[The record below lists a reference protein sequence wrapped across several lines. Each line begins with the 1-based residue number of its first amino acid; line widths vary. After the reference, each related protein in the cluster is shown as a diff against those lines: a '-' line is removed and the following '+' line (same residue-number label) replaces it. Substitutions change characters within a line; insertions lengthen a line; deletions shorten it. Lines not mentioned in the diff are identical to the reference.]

1 VGENMHG
8 SDIEMSRV
16 VRSKEKARDSYDRL
30 SRWYDLLSG
39 RFEKRYREA
48 GLRMLDAKKGEVIL
62 EVGFGTG
69 SCILAL
75 ANAVEE
81 QGKVYGIDISPGMY
95 SVAKAK
101 LEKAGLSDRVN
112 LQCGDAARL
121 PFKSGVFDAIF
132 VSFTLELFD
141 TPEIPVVL
149 NECRRVLKGGGRI
162 CVVAMSREGKH
173 GLMLRLYEWFHKK
186 LPSYVD
192 CRPIFVKKALE
203 DAGFHIRN
211 EIAMNMWGLPVA
223 IVLVQKQGL

>member
-1 VGENMHG
+1 MRDSELE
-8 SDIEMSRV
+8 ISRV

-39 RFEKRYREA
+39 RFEKRYRDA

-69 SCILAL
+69 DCILAL

-81 QGKVYGIDISPGMY
+81 QGKVYGIDISPGMC
-95 SVAKAK
+95 SVAQAK
-101 LEKAGLSDRVN
+101 LEKAGLSNRVN
-112 LQCGDAARL
+112 LQSGDAACL
-121 PFKSGVFDAIF
+121 PFDSDSFNAVFM
-132 VSFTLELFD
+132 SFTLELFD

-149 NECRRVLKGGGRI
+149 NECHRVLKSGGRI

-173 GLMLRLYEWFHKK
+173 GLMLRLYEWFHMQ
-186 LPSYVD
+186 LPAYVD

-203 DAGFHIRN
+203 DAGFYVRN
-211 EIAMNMWGLPVA
+211 VTAMNMWGLPVE
-223 IVLVQKQGL
+223 IVLAQKQGLQSHP